1 MFATRSPAQAYHKV
15 GVETGVEAASSHQLI
30 VMLFDGALLAVGNA
44 QKQMEQKQIP
54 EKGASVSRAIDIISL
69 GLRAS
74 LDKSS
79 GGELAANLDALYDYM
94 VRRLLEANLKNDPDA
109 LTEVAKLLREIR
121 EAWVQIGDTPEARG
135 HGRDPVQGIAAG

>member
-1 MFATRSPAQAYHKV
+1 
-15 GVETGVEAASSHQLI
+15 
-30 VMLFDGALLAVGNA
+30 MLFDGALLAVDA

-94 VRRLLEANLKNDPDA
+94 VRRLLEANLEMTRMP
-109 LTEVAKLLREIR
+109 
-121 EAWVQIGDTPEARG
+121 
-135 HGRDPVQGIAAG
+135 